1 MILFIGACQR
11 DGGKAELLYAPWGVK
26 AAPDAPDAIL
36 VSWNEVEGASGYY
49 VYRSEA
55 ENGSYT
61 RLGADPKKETEIRDS
76 GVTAEKI
83 YWYKV
88 VALNKSKEQTM
99 SEPAGGSTDRL
110 WEYVYVCGEGSG
122 GGASIIRLTEDGG
135 SILAGDTH
143 PSSEDSDI
151 LVVRLDAE
159 GRILWQKSFGG
170 IYWESVSSIEQT
182 DDGGYVLAGDSKSFR
197 TVRGDIWI
205 VKLDANGGILWQ
217 KSYGGDG
224 MDAAASIKQSGDG
237 GYIVAGSTESF
248 GAGGSDAWI
257 LKLDPSGEVVWQ
269 KTYGRD
275 RNESACSIDR
285 TEDGGYV
292 AAGTIE
298 VVAARFVLNDA
309 WVLKLDAD
317 GNVVWQKAYGVDDN
331 DGFSSIVQ
339 AMDGGYIAAGYTV
352 HGTSSDILVLKLDP
366 NGEIEWQK
374 SYGGDSRAS
383 EIHQTMDG
391 GYIVAGNIE
400 EFGAGD
406 YDAWILTL
414 NAEGEV
420 IWQKTY
426 GGEDADR
433 ATSIQQE
440 AEGGYVV
447 AGSTVSF
454 GCDQEDIW
462 AAKLTCLGEY
472 YGAALM
478 SDTSVRAQSA
488 GASQWDTDITPQ
500 STDATVQSTTD
511 TGMDGEAIQKAH
523 DENCH

>member
-1 MILFIGACQR
+1 
-11 DGGKAELLYAPWGVK
+11 
-26 AAPDAPDAIL
+26 
-36 VSWNEVEGASGYY
+36 
-49 VYRSEA
+49 
-55 ENGSYT
+55 
-61 RLGADPKKETEIRDS
+61 
-76 GVTAEKI
+76 
-83 YWYKV
+83 
-88 VALNKSKEQTM
+88 
-99 SEPAGGSTDRL
+99 
-110 WEYVYVCGEGSG
+110 
-122 GGASIIRLTEDGG
+122 
-135 SILAGDTH
+135 
-143 PSSEDSDI
+143 
-151 LVVRLDAE
+151 
-159 GRILWQKSFGG
+159 
-170 IYWESVSSIEQT
+170 
-182 DDGGYVLAGDSKSFR
+182 
-197 TVRGDIWI
+197 
-205 VKLDANGGILWQ
+205 
-217 KSYGGDG
+217 
-224 MDAAASIKQSGDG
+224 
-237 GYIVAGSTESF
+237 
-248 GAGGSDAWI
+248 
-257 LKLDPSGEVVWQ
+257 
-269 KTYGRD
+269 
-275 RNESACSIDR
+275 
-285 TEDGGYV
+285 
-292 AAGTIE
+292 
-298 VVAARFVLNDA
+298 
-309 WVLKLDAD
+309 
-317 GNVVWQKAYGVDDN
+317 VDDN